1 MTNLEV
7 IHFFSFSFSCFQNL
21 QMIYVFNMLVIRQIE
36 SFKNNKL
43 GYRICFHFRRNPF
56 FQNQMIVKE
65 LHLGMGGEL
74 TVITVPFFLWMWNGL
89 LWDTFIYS
97 GFKFLSV
104 CAFLFAQGL
113 RCRSQTQFCGTE
125 GRIWSVVENHVE
137 HHRESTRA
145 SSIGSVTTATQE
157 GITLHRYISHVVKC
171 RKKSLGAPTKHS
183 KEEVLKTDELHSL
196 VSRSWRMTCTETLWD
211 TIWLHSGSHERMEGN
226 L

>member
-7 IHFFSFSFSCFQNL
+7 IIFSRFSFSCFQNL

-36 SFKNNKL
+36 TFKNNKL

-56 FQNQMIVKE
+56 FQNKMIVKE

-74 TVITVPFFLWMWNGL
+74 TIITVPLFLWMWNGL

-97 GFKFLSV
+97 GFTFFEKGNCALSV
-104 CAFLFAQGL
+104 CAFIFAQGL
-113 RCRSQTQFCGTE
+113 RCHSQTQFCGTE

-157 GITLHRYISHVVKC
+157 GMKLHRYISHVVRC
-171 RKKSLGAPTKHS
+171 RKKSC
-183 KEEVLKTDELHSL
+183 
-196 VSRSWRMTCTETLWD
+196 MT
-211 TIWLHSGSHERMEGN
+211 RPKQN
-226 L
+226 P